1 LREFGEKMSSTG
13 ANATPNGPHKVA
25 KKVER
30 NGKQFGKDDADDD
43 TNKNAG
49 LVKVAGTVAGVAVVA
64 GIAFTVYKSF
74 RNEDHPLA
82 NTEEGIKQDASN
94 AIDGTKVRD
103 PHDSSLCE
111 FQVSR
116 PTRVIIDCAEIL

>member
-1 LREFGEKMSSTG
+1 MSSTG

-94 AIDGTKVRD
+94 AIDGTKVRN
-103 PHDSSLCE
+103 PHGSSLSLSLSE